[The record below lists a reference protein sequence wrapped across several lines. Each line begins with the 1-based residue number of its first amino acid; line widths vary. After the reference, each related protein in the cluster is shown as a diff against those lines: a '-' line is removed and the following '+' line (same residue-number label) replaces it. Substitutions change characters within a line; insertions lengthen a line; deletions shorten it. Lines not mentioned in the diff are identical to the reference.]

1 MKDKLYL
8 LPGTMCTHAMWQYL
22 DASLKKDYDVC
33 HLQIPNDC
41 SLDVIASRICDLF
54 EEPQVNLIGFSL
66 GGYLACLIA
75 CRFPDRIKSLM
86 VIANSP
92 CALSQAELDQRGIS
106 ESMLNRF
113 GYKGMARV
121 KAASLLRDKEE
132 PHIDL
137 MLKMDHELG
146 VDTLKSQLANT
157 SLRQDLMSD
166 LMVLPCPIS
175 FIYSLEDRL
184 INLDWMKT
192 LAHKQKS
199 NITFFPVQ
207 GDSHMLPFEE
217 VEPLLIQIK
226 GFVNSDQSVC

>member
-1 MKDKLYL
+1 MKQKLYL
-8 LPGTMCTHAMWQYL
+8 IPGTMCTHAMWQYL
-22 DASLKKDYDVC
+22 SDDLEKDFELC

-41 SLDVIASRICDLF
+41 SLETIASRTCDLF

-66 GGYLACLIA
+66 GGYLASLIA

-92 CALSQAELDQRGIS
+92 CALSQAEMGQRQLS
-106 ESMLNRF
+106 ESMLSRF

-121 KAASLLRDKEE
+121 KAASLLRDKGE

-137 MLKMDHELG
+137 MLKMDQELG
-146 VDTLKSQLANT
+146 ITTLKSQLANT
-157 SLRQDLMSD
+157 SLRQDLLPD
-166 LMVLPCPIS
+166 LMSLSCSIR

-184 INLDWMKT
+184 IDLDWMNA

-199 NITFFPVQ
+199 NITFFPVE
-207 GDSHMLPFEE
+207 GSSHMLPFEE
-217 VEPLLIQIK
+217 FESLLIQIK
-226 GFVNSDQSVC
+226 AFVNP

>member
-1 MKDKLYL
+1 MKQTLYL
-8 LPGTMCTHAMWQYL
+8 IPGTMCTQAMWQYL
-22 DASLKKDYDVC
+22 DASLTEDYELC
-33 HLQIPNDC
+33 HLHIPNDC
-41 SLDVIASRICDLF
+41 SLEEIASRLCDLF

-66 GGYLACLIA
+66 GGYLASLIA
-75 CRFPDRIKSLM
+75 CRFPDRVKSLM

-92 CALSQAELDQRGIS
+92 CALAQTEMDQRRIS

-146 VDTLKSQLANT
+146 VDTLKSQLVNT
-157 SLRQDLMSD
+157 SLRQDLMPE
-166 LMVLPCPIS
+166 LMALSCPINL
-175 FIYSLEDRL
+175 IYSLEDRL
-184 INLDWMKT
+184 INLDWMNA
-192 LAHKQKS
+192 LAHKQRP
-199 NITFFPVQ
+199 NITFFPFQ

-217 VEPLLIQIK
+217 VEALLIQIK
-226 GFVNSDQSVC
+226 AFVNP